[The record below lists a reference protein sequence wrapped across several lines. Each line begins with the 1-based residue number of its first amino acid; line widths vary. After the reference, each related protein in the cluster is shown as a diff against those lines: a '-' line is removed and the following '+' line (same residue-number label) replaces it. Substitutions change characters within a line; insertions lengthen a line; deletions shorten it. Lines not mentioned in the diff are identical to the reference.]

1 MKSLIRKITILCSCI
16 LLLLT
21 IIFSISFNLKTSYAA
36 PSRNYLTINFDDNIT
51 KIEVYQNDFLY
62 STWEISGEAEPVPDD
77 LNSYTYIVTLN
88 NGYKISSI
96 DISSLT
102 SGTLLN
108 QSNDTFVMSDLPS
121 GSILITS
128 EPISS
133 EQPTIPDGYRLLT
146 KDDEGKTFGVDLE
159 PTIYIDTN
167 FIDDYYEWNTVTL
180 LESPKINVDGYA
192 NDVGKFYFKDI
203 LFYNDYD
210 SFDLSAVETINSMVL
225 NDTITG
231 FNDSY
236 TGSSSSGVLAWNNF
250 LYVKDKITEETT
262 YSVSGAWL
270 FNEEINYSNDF
281 VENVQFTFPLITS
294 RIFNTIELE
303 NEGKS
308 LIISIQNLDENVNSY
323 AIRPGASNEP
333 AIALDWE
340 TVTELQVY
348 FYNDTSIWIVS
359 DCRYIDFGEKEQE
372 VSEEF
377 YNFMLEN
384 SVKEDTQEETNRITI
399 TSNSASWTVNNYDC
413 GYSYFFSSGTDLLI
427 KINILIENAELL
439 QSNIFI
445 IGTYESYNYNKEEL
459 TLIIN
464 NPTSNL
470 SLSFFITKIP
480 SIQTIYET
488 SLKIN
493 LLDVIEENNSLQLKV
508 NIPLSLT
515 DELQLASVNI
525 SKTEEL
531 DIKNYKLT
539 LLEEKS
545 NEEYS
550 IYLVENFILETGKT
564 RFYVIPSIFRNYNET
579 IDGEQAEGQTITEKA
594 IEVSAKYT
602 FEDDSK
608 GTKVT
613 YSGIEVITVT
623 NKYVGFVRYENGFL
637 SLKSSCDAHFI
648 AFSTDLDIDKLLEAD
663 VYYTTQSYSYRK
675 GGTIIITENETYGD
689 INENYVHLTNGE
701 TAEYL
706 PGGWFSQYYS
716 WYRIT
721 SVEDFISYLKG
732 LNIGVDDNSQL
743 DDETMQELL
752 KNSWVLSF
760 AETEY
765 YEGIINTATA
775 TNGIDKTIVGDVSI
789 LRLAFETAGE
799 YYNLAVVDDKTEG
812 SSEPV
817 VTKEPDFNFW
827 EWLKSLIESLVEKIK
842 LIIGLVLLVLLFV
855 VLWPILSPIIS
866 IVIKAFGFVINKIFY
881 LLSLLFKLLIGK
893 NKGGK
898 RR

>member
-1 MKSLIRKITILCSCI
+1 MKKIIKKITILCSCI

-21 IIFSISFNLKTSYAA
+21 IIFSIQTSLKQTYGASEKVYI
-36 PSRNYLTINFDDNIT
+36 TINFDENVTNVKCDELDIN
-51 KIEVYQNDFLY
+51 V
-62 STWEISGEAEPVPDD
+62 STSGEIILVSTNHLEY
-77 LNSYTYIVTLN
+77 LFEVTLKD
-88 NGYKISSI
+88 GYKISDVTINATEEEILEGTYFLPVILSNNSFSI
-96 DISSLT
+96 ET
-102 SGTLLN
+102 YAGG
-108 QSNDTFVMSDLPS
+108 LPS
-121 GSILITS
+121 MVITS

-133 EQPTIPDGYRLLT
+133 EQPTMPYGYRLLT
-146 KDDEGKTFGVDLE
+146 KDDEGKTFGVNLE

-167 FIDDYYEWNTVTL
+167 FIDDYYEWDTVTL

-236 TGSSSSGVLAWNNF
+236 TGSSSSGALAWNNF

-281 VENVQFTFPLITS
+281 VENVNFNFGSYSSGFTTFKCQI
-294 RIFNTIELE
+294 IDDELE
-303 NEGKS
+303 LVCIRSTEELS
-308 LIISIQNLDENVNSY
+308 SY
-323 AIRPGASNEP
+323 SSSATEPGIGYPDNNPDYGVSNE
-333 AIALDWE
+333 II
-340 TVTELQVY
+340 
-348 FYNDTSIWIVS
+348 FYSATSGWIS
-359 DCRYIDFGEKEQE
+359 SEGRYINFGEEEQE
-372 VSEEF
+372 VSKEF
-377 YNFMLEN
+377 YNFLISN
-384 SVKEDTQEETNRITI
+384 ATQLEETPDFYSLVVFSNGVNVSVDSTTFLAGEDITL
-399 TSNSASWTVNNYDC
+399 TLLPSENYEVNN
-413 GYSYFFSSGTDLLI
+413 
-427 KINILIENAELL
+427 
-439 QSNIFI
+439 SNISI
-445 IGTYESYNYNKEEL
+445 SGTYETYSYDKNTNKIVIYNATSNITLSLVE
-459 TLIIN
+459 TLI
-464 NPTSNL
+464 PTY
-470 SLSFFITKIP
+470 
-480 SIQTIYET
+480 QEVYDY

-493 LLDVIEENNSLQLKV
+493 LLDLIEENNSLCLKV

-525 SKTEEL
+525 SKTEDL

-579 IDGEQAEGQTITEKA
+579 IDGEQAEDQTITEKA

-817 VTKEPDFNFW
+817 VTKEPDFDL
-827 EWLKSLIESLVEKIK
+827 LKKIKELFESFGEKIK

-866 IVIKAFGFVINKIFY
+866 IVIKAIFNILKFILFLPIKII
-881 LLSLLFKLLIGK
+881 KLI
-893 NKGGK
+893 KGGRK
-898 RR
+898 

>member
-62 STWEISGEAEPVPDD
+62 STWEISGEANPVPDD
-77 LNSYTYIVTLN
+77 PNSYTYIVTLN
-88 NGYKISSI
+88 KGYKISSI

-133 EQPTIPDGYRLLT
+133 EQPTIPYGYRLLT

-236 TGSSSSGVLAWNNF
+236 TGSSSSGALAWNNF

-262 YSVSGAWL
+262 YFVSGAWL
-270 FNEEINYSNDF
+270 FNEEINYSNEF
-281 VENVQFTFPLITS
+281 I
-294 RIFNTIELE
+294 
-303 NEGKS
+303 
-308 LIISIQNLDENVNSY
+308 ENVNFGFSSY
-323 AIRPGASNEP
+323 SSGFTTFKCQIIDDSLELVCIRSTEELSSYSSSATEPGIGYPDNNPDYGVSNE
-333 AIALDWE
+333 II
-340 TVTELQVY
+340 
-348 FYNDTSIWIVS
+348 FYSATSGWIS
-359 DCRYIDFGEKEQE
+359 SEGRYINFGEEEQE
-372 VSEEF
+372 VSKEF
-377 YNFMLEN
+377 YNFLISN
-384 SVKEDTQEETNRITI
+384 ATQLEETPDFYSLVVFSNGVSVSVDSTTFLAGEDITL
-399 TSNSASWTVNNYDC
+399 TLLPSENYEVNN
-413 GYSYFFSSGTDLLI
+413 
-427 KINILIENAELL
+427 
-439 QSNIFI
+439 SNISI
-445 IGTYESYNYNKEEL
+445 SGTYETYSYDKNTNKIVIYNA
-459 TLIIN
+459 
-464 NPTSNL
+464 TSNL
-470 SLSFFITKIP
+470 SLSLVETLIP
-480 SIQTIYET
+480 TYQEVYDY

-493 LLDVIEENNSLQLKV
+493 LLDLIEENNSLCLKV

-525 SKTEEL
+525 SKTEDL

-550 IYLVENFILETGKT
+550 IYLVKDFVLETSES
-564 RFYVIPSIFRNYNET
+564 RLYIIPSLFRTYNAT
-579 IDGEQAEGQTITEKA
+579 IDGEQAEDQTISEKA

-602 FEDDSK
+602 FEDDDK

-613 YSGIEVITVT
+613 YYGIEVITVT
-623 NKYVGFVRYENGFL
+623 NKYVGFIRYLDGF
-637 SLKSSCDAHFI
+637 KWVFVDTACDGHFI
-648 AFSTDLDIDKLLEAD
+648 AFSTNKEIEHLLEAD
-663 VYYTTQSYSYRK
+663 VYFVTQSYSKSEYLLP
-675 GGTIIITENETYGD
+675 ILNSEEYGA
-689 INENYVHLTNGE
+689 IEENYVNLTYSDYV
-701 TAEYL
+701 EYVGSGL
-706 PGGWFSQYYS
+706 FANSYKWD
-716 WYRIT
+716 RIST
-721 SVEDFISYLKG
+721 IEDFISENGDSLTEEQK
-732 LNIGVDDNSQL
+732 I
-743 DDETMQELL
+743 ELL
-752 KNSWVLSF
+752 KNQWVLNFYESSYSYSLDTSG
-760 AETEY
+760 TEL
-765 YEGIINTATA
+765 INY
-775 TNGIDKTIVGDVSI
+775 TIVRDVSM

-817 VTKEPDFNFW
+817 VTKEPDFDLW
-827 EWLKSLIESLVEKIK
+827 EKIKELFESFGEKIK
-842 LIIGLVLLVLLFV
+842 LIIGLVLLVLLLV
-855 VLWPILSPIIS
+855 VMWPILSPIIS